1 MTGGAASASTD
12 IERGRAAKDSAVR
25 REDDRQRLRAS
36 GQSPWRRGLR
46 TLVRNRMA
54 MGGATIIL
62 LWVIVAIL
70 APVIAPYD
78 ALEQHVEDR
87 LSPPSAR
94 HLFGTDELGRDV
106 FSRVMYGARISLPV
120 GLIVIVFSMVMGAS
134 VGALAGYLGG
144 LFDLLVMRVADITLA
159 FPSIVLALA
168 IASVL
173 GPSLKNAVIAMIL
186 VWWPEY
192 ARLMR
197 GQVLSV
203 KNDEYVIAARAVG
216 VSQGRILARHII
228 PNTSAPIII
237 KASLDAGSTILNIAA
252 LSFIG
257 LGAVPPTPEWGAMIS
272 LGRFKF
278 YQWWLTTFPGLAVLS
293 VVLGFNFLGDGLRD
307 AFDPRLRG
315 A

>member
-1 MTGGAASASTD
+1 MRVDKISVS
-12 IERGRAAKDSAVR
+12 S
-25 REDDRQRLRAS
+25 
-36 GQSPWRRGLR
+36 QSPWARGLR

-54 MGGATIIL
+54 MAGAAVIC
-62 LWVIVAIL
+62 LWTIVAL
-70 APVIAPYD
+70 AAPWIAPYD
-78 ALEQHVEDR
+78 ALAQKVEDR
-87 LSPPSAR
+87 LSPPSPQ

-106 FSRVMYGARISLPV
+106 FSRVVYGARISLPV
-120 GLIVIVFSMVMGAS
+120 GLVVILFSMLMGALI
-134 VGALAGYLGG
+134 GALAGYFGG

-173 GPSLKNAVIAMIL
+173 GPSLRNAVIAMIL

-203 KNDEYVIAARAVG
+203 KHEDYVMAARAIG
-216 VSQGRILARHII
+216 MPQRRLLARHII
-228 PNTSAPIII
+228 PNTSAPIVI
-237 KASLDAGSTILNIAA
+237 KASLDAGSAILNIAA

-307 AFDPRLRG
+307 AFDPRLRS

>member
-1 MTGGAASASTD
+1 MAMAGAA
-12 IERGRAAKDSAVR
+12 
-25 REDDRQRLRAS
+25 
-36 GQSPWRRGLR
+36 
-46 TLVRNRMA
+46 
-54 MGGATIIL
+54 IIL
-62 LWVIVAIL
+62 IWGIVAIA
-70 APVIAPYD
+70 APLIAPYD
-78 ALEQHVEDR
+78 ALAQKIEDR

-106 FSRVMYGARISLPV
+106 FSRVVYGAQISLPV
-120 GLIVIVFSMVMGAS
+120 GLLVVLFATLTGALF
-134 VGALAGYLGG
+134 GALAGYIGG
-144 LFDLLVMRVADITLA
+144 VFDLLIMRLADITLA

-173 GPSLKNAVIAMIL
+173 GPSLKNALIAMIL

-203 KNDEYVIAARAVG
+203 RNDEFVVAARVVG
-216 VSQGRILARHII
+216 APDGRILLRHII
-228 PNTSAPIII
+228 PNTLAPIIV
-237 KASLDAGSTILNIAA
+237 KASLDAGSAILTIAA

-272 LGRFKF
+272 MGRFKF

-293 VVLGFNFLGDGLRD
+293 VVLGFNFLGDGVRD
-307 AFDPRLRG
+307 AFDPRMG
-315 A
+315 TN

>member
-1 MTGGAASASTD
+1 MAQ
-12 IERGRAAKDSAVR
+12 AVR
-25 REDDRQRLRAS
+25 PRLAYS
-36 GQSPWRRGLR
+36 ESPLVRSLR
-46 TLVRNRMA
+46 VLIRNRMA
-54 MGGATIIL
+54 MVGASVIL
-62 LWVIVAIL
+62 IWAMVAIAASL
-70 APVIAPYD
+70 IAPYD
-78 ALEQHVEDR
+78 ALAQRVEDR

-106 FSRVMYGARISLPV
+106 FSRVVYGARISLPV
-120 GLIVIVFSMVMGAS
+120 GLVVILFAVLMGAL
-134 VGALAGYLGG
+134 VGALAGYIGG
-144 LFDLLVMRVADITLA
+144 VFDLLIMRLADITLA

-168 IASVL
+168 IASAL
-173 GPSLKNAVIAMIL
+173 GPSLKNALIAMIL

-203 KNDEYVIAARAVG
+203 KNNDYVTAARAIG
-216 VSQGRILARHII
+216 VPSGRILVHHII
-228 PNTSAPIII
+228 PNASAPIVV
-237 KASLDAGSTILNIAA
+237 KASLDAGSAILTIAA

-272 LGRFKF
+272 MGRFKF
-278 YQWWLTTFPGLAVLS
+278 YHWWLTAFPGLAVLT

-307 AFDPRLRG
+307 ALDPRLRG

>member
-1 MTGGAASASTD
+1 MATAL
-12 IERGRAAKDSAVR
+12 AKTALR
-25 REDDRQRLRAS
+25 RSESPLARSLRV
-36 GQSPWRRGLR
+36 L
-46 TLVRNRMA
+46 TRNRMA
-54 MGGATIIL
+54 MAGLA
-62 LWVIVAIL
+62 VIAIWGLVAL
-70 APVIAPYD
+70 AAPLIAPYGP
-78 ALEQHVEDR
+78 LQQKVEDR
-87 LSPPSAR
+87 LQPPSPQ

-106 FSRVMYGARISLPV
+106 FSRVIHGARISLPV
-120 GLIVIVFSMVMGAS
+120 GLIVIAFSMLMGAL

-144 LFDLLVMRVADITLA
+144 LFDLLIMRVADITLA

-203 KNDEYVIAARAVG
+203 KGNEYVTAARSVG
-216 VSQGRILARHII
+216 VQRWRILGRHIL
-228 PNTSAPIII
+228 PNSGSPIVI
-237 KASLDAGSTILNIAA
+237 KASLDAGSAILTIAA

-272 LGRFKF
+272 MGRFKF
-278 YQWWLTTFPGLAVLS
+278 YQWWLTAFPGLAVLT

-307 AFDPRLRG
+307 ALDPRLRG
-315 A
+315 E

>member
-1 MTGGAASASTD
+1 MAQATLTRKAISA
-12 IERGRAAKDSAVR
+12 E
-25 REDDRQRLRAS
+25 
-36 GQSPWRRGLR
+36 SPWRRSLR
-46 TLVRNRMA
+46 TLAGNRMA
-54 MGGATIIL
+54 MVGAAIIL
-62 LWVIVAIL
+62 IWGIVAIA
-70 APVIAPYD
+70 APLIAPYD
-78 ALEQHVEDR
+78 ALAQKIEDR

-106 FSRVMYGARISLPV
+106 FSRVVYGAQISLPV
-120 GLIVIVFSMVMGAS
+120 GLLVVLFAAITGAL
-134 VGALAGYLGG
+134 VGALAGYIGG
-144 LFDLLVMRVADITLA
+144 VFDLLIMRLADITLA

-173 GPSLKNAVIAMIL
+173 GPSLKNALIAMIL

-203 KNDEYVIAARAVG
+203 RNDEYVVAARVVG
-216 VSQGRILARHII
+216 APDGRILLRHII
-228 PNTSAPIII
+228 PNTLAPIIV
-237 KASLDAGSTILNIAA
+237 KASLDAGSAILTIAA

-272 LGRFKF
+272 MGRFKF

-293 VVLGFNFLGDGLRD
+293 VVLGFNFLGDGVRD
-307 AFDPRLRG
+307 AFDPRMG
-315 A
+315 TN

>member
-1 MTGGAASASTD
+1 MAQTTTLAATP
-12 IERGRAAKDSAVR
+12 E
-25 REDDRQRLRAS
+25 
-36 GQSPWRRGLR
+36 SPWRRSLR

-54 MGGATIIL
+54 MVGAAIIL
-62 LWVIVAIL
+62 IWAVVAIAAPIVA
-70 APVIAPYD
+70 PFD
-78 ALEQHVEDR
+78 ALAQKIEDR
-87 LSPPSAR
+87 LGPPSAQ

-106 FSRVMYGARISLPV
+106 FSRVVYGARISLPV
-120 GLIVIVFSMVMGAS
+120 GLLVILFATLVGAL
-134 VGALAGYLGG
+134 VGALAGYIGG
-144 LFDLLVMRVADITLA
+144 LFDLLIMRLADITLA

-168 IASVL
+168 IAAAL
-173 GPSLKNAVIAMIL
+173 GPSLKNALIAMIL

-203 KNDEYVIAARAVG
+203 KNDDYVQAARTLGA
-216 VSQGRILARHII
+216 SDTRILLRHII
-228 PNTSAPIII
+228 PNTLAPIIV
-237 KASLDAGSTILNIAA
+237 KASLDAGSAILTIAA

-272 LGRFKF
+272 MGRFKF

-293 VVLGFNFLGDGLRD
+293 VVLGFNFLGDGVRD
-307 AFDPRLRG
+307 AFDPRMGG

>member
-1 MTGGAASASTD
+1 MNQVALN
-12 IERGRAAKDSAVR
+12 AKAISS
-25 REDDRQRLRAS
+25 E
-36 GQSPWRRGLR
+36 SPWRRSLR
-46 TLVRNRMA
+46 ILTSNRMA
-54 MGGATIIL
+54 MAGAAIIL
-62 LWVIVAIL
+62 IWGVVAIA
-70 APVIAPYD
+70 APLIAPYD
-78 ALEQHVEDR
+78 AQAQTIEAR
-87 LSPPSAR
+87 LSPPSIQ

-106 FSRVMYGARISLPV
+106 FSRVVYGAQISLPV
-120 GLIVIVFSMVMGAS
+120 GLLVILFAGLLGGL
-134 VGALAGYLGG
+134 VGALAGYIGG
-144 LFDLLVMRVADITLA
+144 VFDLLIMRLADITLA

-203 KNDEYVIAARAVG
+203 RHNEYVVAARVLGAPD
-216 VSQGRILARHII
+216 GRILLRHIV
-228 PNTSAPIII
+228 PNTIAPLII
-237 KASLDAGSTILNIAA
+237 KASLDAGSVILTIAA

-257 LGAVPPTPEWGAMIS
+257 LGEVPPTPEWGAMIS
-272 LGRFKF
+272 TGRFRF

-293 VVLGFNFLGDGLRD
+293 VVLGFNFLGDGVRD
-307 AFDPRLRG
+307 AFDPRMGG